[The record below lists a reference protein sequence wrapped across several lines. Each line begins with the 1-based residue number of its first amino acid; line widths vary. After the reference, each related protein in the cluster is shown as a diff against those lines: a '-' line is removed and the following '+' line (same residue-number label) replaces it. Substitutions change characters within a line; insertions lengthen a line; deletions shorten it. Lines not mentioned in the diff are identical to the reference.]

1 MNKNTTPAAIRAAAN
16 TPWSAPAPVATGDLI
31 ARTALQLIVEG
42 VDPSPAAIRER
53 ANAPVKGADRP
64 VYRASWGPSP
74 RARAT
79 VAAFAA
85 CEWDRPTLQGWL
97 DSAHTHVA
105 REISQGWLVADTST
119 PDGASRE
126 E

>member
-1 MNKNTTPAAIRAAAN
+1 MNKNTSPAAIRAAAN
-16 TPWSAPAPVATGDLI
+16 TPWSAPAPVASGDLI
-31 ARTALQLIVEG
+31 ARTALQLIAEG
-42 VDPSPAAIRER
+42 LPAHPAAIRER

-64 VYRASWGPSP
+64 AFRPEWGPSE
-74 RARAT
+74 RARST

-97 DSAHTHVA
+97 DMAHAHVA
-105 REISQGWLVADTST
+105 RDISQGWLVADTST